1 MESLGRR
8 KKPSIPGRLVGR
20 PGACHGRANGQ
31 VTVSSFNK
39 AGAAIDTHRPNRLVQ
54 GHPFAM
60 SSHSLELTAGDFDAY
75 LPERASSNAFS
86 RPRLEFKQRA
96 LGWARQVV
104 DRLQAIDIPM
114 DVHASDEHPSVRN
127 GHRVD
132 CQWVFFWRSLEQRQ
146 ALDALL
152 DQRAGIAEALRDP
165 SPYFRHAFLALRL
178 DSEKIEVC
186 AQLHPDAWVDFEA
199 FRARLA
205 SDQGAEAIVNALLAL
220 PEQFQFGISGR
231 TTEPVATASTEALR
245 DLVGRVRTEGAAFW
259 VGWTVTR
266 GVALEHLEILD
277 EQLEDALA
285 ALGPVYQHL
294 AWRKDDD
301 TSGLS
306 HTLESMRAELAQA
319 AARRAESERKQH
331 EQSERLRQE
340 QTERSRERTRE
351 RVEYDTSRARPTLAT
366 LFKPASPA
374 APNAPP
380 AETDAAPKPVEKTL
394 PVPPAA
400 LPHGRDAAPSRP
412 RDKTPRPAKTPRHQ
426 EVSAPPRRPAPPPT
440 FIAGGAI
447 DKGAQVR
454 VLSGP
459 FAGKVGVIGEVDGR
473 GGARVLLGL
482 LSTRL
487 LTEQLEAVVE
497 AKDRPSIQSSH
508 RKNGLLGRSGK

>member
-1 MESLGRR
+1 
-8 KKPSIPGRLVGR
+8 
-20 PGACHGRANGQ
+20 
-31 VTVSSFNK
+31 
-39 AGAAIDTHRPNRLVQ
+39 
-54 GHPFAM
+54 M

-146 ALDALL
+146 VLDALL
-152 DQRAGIAEALRDP
+152 DQRAGIAETLRDP
-165 SPYFRHAFLALRL
+165 SPYYRHAFLALRL

-205 SDQGAEAIVNALLAL
+205 DEQGAENIVNALLAL

-231 TTEPVATASTEALR
+231 ATEPVASASTDTLR
-245 DLVGRVRTEGAAFW
+245 ELIDRLRPEGAAFW
-259 VGWTVTR
+259 VGWSVTR
-266 GVALEHLEILD
+266 GVAVEHLEILD
-277 EQLEDALA
+277 DQLEDALA
-285 ALGPVYQHL
+285 ALGPVYQLL

-306 HTLESMRAELAQA
+306 DTLESMRTELSQA
-319 AARRAESERKQH
+319 AARRAESERKQQ
-331 EQSERLRQE
+331 EESERIRQE

-366 LFKPASPA
+366 LFKPAAPA
-374 APNAPP
+374 ALDTAP
-380 AETDAAPKPVEKTL
+380 ETADHPV

-400 LPHGRDAAPSRP
+400 LPHGRDDASPRP
-412 RDKTPRPAKTPRHQ
+412 RDKTPRPAKPRQH
-426 EVSAPPRRPAPPPT
+426 EAVAPPRRPPPPPA

>member
-1 MESLGRR
+1 
-8 KKPSIPGRLVGR
+8 
-20 PGACHGRANGQ
+20 
-31 VTVSSFNK
+31 
-39 AGAAIDTHRPNRLVQ
+39 
-54 GHPFAM
+54 M

-104 DRLQAIDIPM
+104 DRLQALDIPM

-152 DQRAGIAEALRDP
+152 DQRAGIAETLRDP
-165 SPYFRHAFLALRL
+165 SPYYRHAFLALRL

-205 SDQGAEAIVNALLAL
+205 DEQGAETIVNALLAL

-231 TTEPVATASTEALR
+231 ATEPVTAASADTLR
-245 DLVGRVRTEGAAFW
+245 ELADRLRPEGAAFW
-259 VGWTVTR
+259 VGWSVTR
-266 GVALEHLEILD
+266 GVAIEHLEILV

-301 TSGLS
+301 SSGLG
-306 HTLESMRAELAQA
+306 HTLESMRTELSEA
-319 AARRAESERKQH
+319 AARRTESERKEQ

-366 LFKPASPA
+366 LFKPAGPA
-374 APNAPP
+374 ASGAEPEP
-380 AETDAAPKPVEKTL
+380 ADHAV

-400 LPHGRDAAPSRP
+400 LPHGRDDAPRP
-412 RDKTPRPAKTPRHQ
+412 RDKTPRPAKPPRQQ
-426 EVSAPPRRPAPPPT
+426 EAVAPPQRPAPPPA

-473 GGARVLLGL
+473 GSARVLLGL

>member
-1 MESLGRR
+1 
-8 KKPSIPGRLVGR
+8 
-20 PGACHGRANGQ
+20 
-31 VTVSSFNK
+31 
-39 AGAAIDTHRPNRLVQ
+39 
-54 GHPFAM
+54 M
-60 SSHSLELTAGDFDAY
+60 STHSLELTAGDFDAY

-104 DRLQAIDIPM
+104 DRLQALDIPM

-152 DQRAGIAEALRDP
+152 DQRAGIAETLRDP

-205 SDQGAEAIVNALLAL
+205 DEQGAETIVHAILAL

-231 TTEPVATASTEALR
+231 ATEPVTAASADSLR
-245 DLVGRVRTEGAAFW
+245 DLVDRVRTEGAAFW

-301 TSGLS
+301 TAGLN
-306 HTLESMRAELAQA
+306 HTLESMRTELSQA
-319 AARRAESERKQH
+319 AARRAESERKEL

-340 QTERSRERTRE
+340 QTERSRERTKE

-366 LFKPASPA
+366 LFKPATSAPGA
-374 APNAPP
+374 APEP
-380 AETDAAPKPVEKTL
+380 ADHAV
-394 PVPPAA
+394 VPPAA
-400 LPHGRDAAPSRP
+400 LPHSRDDAPPRP
-412 RDKTPRPAKTPRHQ
+412 RDKTPRPAKPPRQQ
-426 EVSAPPRRPAPPPT
+426 EAVAPPRRPAPPPA